1 MMVSIR
7 FMNME
12 GIYMQIRLKDLK
24 KSYGSLHAVNGISLS
39 IPSNL
44 IYGIIGKSGAGKS
57 TLVRL
62 ISLLEKP
69 DAGEVHFD
77 EVRVDNLT
85 KEELIRRR
93 RRVGMIFQNFNLFS
107 SRNAAQNVAYPLEII
122 GTPKAEIAA
131 RVAEL
136 LELVG
141 LADRGKAPISTLS
154 GGQKQRVAIARA
166 LACNPDILF
175 CDEATS
181 ALDPQTT
188 HSILSLLK
196 EIQRKMGLTIVMI
209 THQMEV
215 VRDVCD
221 RVAVLDD
228 GRVVEEG
235 PVTDIFAKPKS
246 DVTKEFLSHLVGTDA
261 SSEEQM
267 VQWSSKS
274 GAYILRF
281 RGETTDQPILS
292 QITRETGID
301 FNIRAGGVQK
311 VGGEVEIGTLIVD
324 IQGSEEEQEN
334 VVARL
339 REFGVHVEKE
349 ERP

>member
-131 RVAEL
+131 RVTEL

-221 RVAVLDD
+221 LVAVLDD